1 VPGNPNTVNNLKD
14 KENTMSQAAPTV
26 SDSHLEHLVLE
37 ALRRAPLDVAQILLE
52 ESDEIVGAVL
62 QQLHPAPAYRIL
74 LRFPKERRH
83 AIVPLAGE
91 HVGDPWKDAQRFP
104 KDSVGRLMEPA
115 VAKVGPD
122 DTVET
127 AIERLREW
135 VHEALITY
143 AYVVDSE
150 DHLLGV
156 LVMRDLLLAE
166 PGNKLKNVMLPEPFS
181 LPPDMTV
188 GDAMKEVVYRHYP
201 VYPVCDS
208 DGRLLGTVQG
218 YMLFEHQ
225 HFEIS
230 AQAGQMVG
238 VQKEEHATT
247 DWHRS
252 FRMRHPWLQI
262 NLVTAFVA
270 AFVVSLF
277 EDTIAQVVVL
287 AAFLPVLAGQSGNTG
302 CQSLAVTIRGLTLDE
317 FKPGVMHKAL
327 IKETLLGL
335 LNGAVVG
342 VVAAVAMIIY
352 AMYSGAG
359 QPVMLGLVVFLA
371 MTGACFAS
379 GVTGVLVPLTLQ
391 RLGADPAT
399 ASSIFLTTATDVVS
413 MGLFLWLANV
423 LVLS

>member
-1 VPGNPNTVNNLKD
+1 MNQSVP
-14 KENTMSQAAPTV
+14 AV
-26 SDSHLEHLVLE
+26 SEEHLEHLVLE
-37 ALRRAPLDVAQILLE
+37 AQRRAPLDVAQILVE
-52 ESDEIVGAVL
+52 ESNETVGAVL
-62 QQLHPAPAYRIL
+62 RHLHPAPAYRIL
-74 LRFPKERRH
+74 LRFPKDRRK
-83 AIVPLAGE
+83 AIVPLAGD
-91 HVGDPWKDAQRFP
+91 HVGDPWKEAQAYSQ
-104 KDSVGRLMEPA
+104 DSVGRLMEPV
-115 VAKVGPD
+115 VAKVGPE
-122 DTVET
+122 DTVAS
-127 AIERLREW
+127 AIEKLREW

-143 AYVVDSE
+143 AYVVGDE
-150 DHLLGV
+150 GRLLGV
-156 LVMRDLLLAE
+156 LVMRDLLLAD
-166 PGNKLKNVMLPEPFS
+166 PQDQLMNVMLPEPFF
-181 LPPDMTV
+181 LQPDMAV
-188 GDAMKEVVYRHYP
+188 QDAMKEVVYRHYP
-201 VYPVCDS
+201 VYPVCS
-208 DGRLLGTVQG
+208 AEGQLLGIVQG

-238 VQKEEHATT
+238 VGKEEHATT
-247 DWHRS
+247 SWPQS

-317 FKPGVMHKAL
+317 FNPGVFRKAL
-327 IKETLLGL
+327 IKETILGT

-342 VVAAVAMIIY
+342 VVAAIAMVAY
-352 AMYSGAG
+352 AIFSGAS

-371 MTGACFAS
+371 MTGACVAS
-379 GVTGVLVPLTLQ
+379 GVTGIMVPLTLK

-413 MGLFLWLANV
+413 MGLFLWLANL
-423 LVLS
+423 LVLN

>member
-1 VPGNPNTVNNLKD
+1 
-14 KENTMSQAAPTV
+14 MSQPTTTV
-26 SDSHLEHLVLE
+26 SQEQLEHLILE
-37 ALRRAPLDVAQILLE
+37 AQRRAPLDVAQILLE
-52 ESDEIVGAVL
+52 ESDETVGAVL
-62 QQLHPAPAYRIL
+62 QHLHPAPAYRIL
-74 LRFPKERRH
+74 LRFPKDRRH
-83 AIVPLAGE
+83 KIVPLAGD
-91 HVGDPWKDAQRFP
+91 HVGDPWKDAQSFP
-104 KDSVGRLMEPA
+104 KDSVGRLMEPV
-115 VAKVGPD
+115 VAKVKPA
-122 DTVET
+122 DTVGTVVE
-127 AIERLREW
+127 ELREW

-143 AYVVDSE
+143 AYVVDE
-150 DHLLGV
+150 TDHLLGI
-156 LVMRDLLLAE
+156 LVMRDLLLANPE
-166 PGNKLKNVMLPEPFS
+166 DLIKSVMLPEPFS
-181 LPPDMTV
+181 LSPDLTV

-208 DGRLLGTVQG
+208 DGVLLGIVQG

-225 HFEIS
+225 HFELT

-247 DWHRS
+247 CWQSS
-252 FRMRHPWLQI
+252 FRMRHPWLEI

-302 CQSLAVTIRGLTLDE
+302 CQSLAVTIRGLTLNE
-317 FKPGVMHKAL
+317 FKPGVFRKTVF
-327 IKETLLGL
+327 KETTLGV

-342 VVAAVAMIIY
+342 VVAAIAMIAY
-352 AMYSGAG
+352 AVFSGAD
-359 QPVMLGLVVFLA
+359 QPAMLGLVVFLA
-371 MTGACFAS
+371 MTGACLVS
-379 GVTGVLVPLTLQ
+379 GVTGVMVPLTLQ

>member
-1 VPGNPNTVNNLKD
+1 
-14 KENTMSQAAPTV
+14 MSQPTTTV
-26 SDSHLEHLVLE
+26 SQQQLDHLILE
-37 ALRRAPLDVAQILLE
+37 AQRRAPLDVAQILLE
-52 ESDEIVGAVL
+52 ESDETVGAVL
-62 QQLHPAPAYRIL
+62 QHLHPAPAYRIL
-74 LRFPKERRH
+74 LRFPKDRRH
-83 AIVPLAGE
+83 SIVPLAGD
-91 HVGDPWKDAQRFP
+91 HVGDPWKDAQSFP
-104 KDSVGRLMEPA
+104 QDSVGRLMEPV
-115 VAKVGPD
+115 VAKVKPD
-122 DTVET
+122 DTVGTVVE
-127 AIERLREW
+127 ELREW

-143 AYVVDSE
+143 AYVVDDT
-150 DHLLGV
+150 DHLLGI
-156 LVMRDLLLAE
+156 LVMRDLLLANPE
-166 PGNKLKNVMLPEPFS
+166 DRIKDVMLPEPFS

-208 DGRLLGTVQG
+208 DGALLGIVQG

-225 HFEIS
+225 HFELT

-247 DWHRS
+247 CWQSS

-270 AFVVSLF
+270 AFVVGLF

-287 AAFLPVLAGQSGNTG
+287 AVFLPVLAGQSGNTG
-302 CQSLAVTIRGLTLDE
+302 CQSLAVTIRGLTLNE
-317 FKPGVMHKAL
+317 FKPGVFRKTVF
-327 IKETLLGL
+327 KETTLGV
-335 LNGAVVG
+335 LNGAAVG
-342 VVAAVAMIIY
+342 VVAAAAMIAY
-352 AMYSGAG
+352 AIFSGAE

-371 MTGACFAS
+371 MTGACLVS
-379 GVTGVLVPLTLQ
+379 GVTGVMVPITLQ

-423 LVLS
+423 LVLG

>member
-1 VPGNPNTVNNLKD
+1 MNQAVSNVSQD
-14 KENTMSQAAPTV
+14 KL
-26 SDSHLEHLVLE
+26 DYLVLE
-37 ALRRAPLDVAQILLE
+37 AQRRAPLDVAQILL
-52 ESDEIVGAVL
+52 DETDETVGAVL

-74 LRFPKERRH
+74 LRFPKDRRQN
-83 AIVPLAGE
+83 IVPLSGD
-91 HVGDPWKDAQRFP
+91 HVGDPWKEAQRFP
-104 KDSVGRLMEPA
+104 QDSVGRLMEPA
-115 VAKVGPD
+115 VAKVKPD
-122 DTVET
+122 ETVAM
-127 AIERLREW
+127 AIEKLREW

-143 AYVVDSE
+143 AYVVD
-150 DHLLGV
+150 DDGHLLGV
-156 LVMRDLLLAE
+156 LVMRDLLLANPDDE
-166 PGNKLKNVMLPEPFS
+166 LHTVMLPEPFY
-181 LPPDMTV
+181 LQPDMTV
-188 GDAMKEVVYRHYP
+188 QDAMKEVVYRHYP

-208 DGRLLGTVQG
+208 DGILLGLVQG

-230 AQAGQMVG
+230 AQAGRMVG
-238 VQKEEHATT
+238 VGKEEHATT
-247 DWHRS
+247 NWHNS
-252 FRMRHPWLQI
+252 FKMRHPWLQI

-317 FKPGVMHKAL
+317 FKPGVFKQAL
-327 IKETLLGL
+327 VKETLLGT

-342 VVAAVAMIIY
+342 VVAAIAMVAY
-352 AMYSGAG
+352 AIFSGAE
-359 QPVMLGLVVFLA
+359 QPVVLGLVVFLA
-371 MTGACFAS
+371 MTGACVAS
-379 GVTGVLVPLTLQ
+379 GVTGVLVPLTLK

>member
-1 VPGNPNTVNNLKD
+1 MTEPAT
-14 KENTMSQAAPTV
+14 SV
-26 SDSHLEHLVLE
+26 SAGHLENLVLE
-37 ALRRAPLDVAQILLE
+37 AQRRAPLDVAQILLD
-52 ESDEIVGAVL
+52 ESDETVGAVL

-74 LRFPKERRH
+74 LRFPKDRRKN
-83 AIVPLAGE
+83 IVPVAGD
-91 HVGDPWKDAQRFP
+91 HVGDPWKEAQKFP
-104 KDSVGRLMEPA
+104 ESSVGRLMEPA
-115 VAKVGPD
+115 LAKVGPE
-122 DTVET
+122 DTVAI

-143 AYVVDSE
+143 AYVVDE
-150 DHLLGV
+150 GGHLLGV
-156 LVMRDLLLAE
+156 LVMRDLLLAN
-166 PGNKLKNVMLPEPFS
+166 PGDLLKDVMLPEPFF
-181 LPPDMTV
+181 LQPDMTV
-188 GDAMKEVVYRHYP
+188 EKAMKEVVYRHYP
-201 VYPVCDS
+201 VYPVCDGE
-208 DGRLLGTVQG
+208 GRLLGLVQG
-218 YMLFEHQ
+218 YMLFEQQ

-238 VQKEEHATT
+238 VGKEEHATT

-302 CQSLAVTIRGLTLDE
+302 CQSLAVTIRGLTLHE
-317 FKPGVMHKAL
+317 FKPGVFRKAL
-327 IKETLLGL
+327 MKETLLGV

-342 VVAAVAMIIY
+342 VVAAVAMVAY
-352 AMYSGAG
+352 AIYSGAD
-359 QPVMLGLVVFLA
+359 QPAVLGLVVFLA
-371 MTGACFAS
+371 MTGACVAS
-379 GVTGVLVPLTLQ
+379 GMTGVLVPLTLQ

-423 LVLS
+423 LVL

>member
-1 VPGNPNTVNNLKD
+1 MNEP
-14 KENTMSQAAPTV
+14 APTV
-26 SDSHLEHLVLE
+26 SKDQLEHLVLE
-37 ALRRAPLDVAQILLE
+37 AQRRAPLDVAQILID
-52 ESDEIVGAVL
+52 ESNETVGAVL
-62 QQLHPAPAYRIL
+62 RQLHPAPAYRIL

-83 AIVPLAGE
+83 AIVPLAGD
-91 HVGDPWKDAQRFP
+91 HVGDPWKEAQKYP
-104 KDSVGRLMEPA
+104 AESVGRLMEPA
-115 VAKVGPD
+115 LAKVGPD
-122 DTVET
+122 DTVAT
-127 AIERLREW
+127 AVERLREW

-143 AYVVDSE
+143 AYVVE
-150 DHLLGV
+150 DDGRLLGV
-156 LVMRDLLLAE
+156 LVMRDLLLAQ
-166 PGNKLKNVMLPEPFS
+166 PDDRLKDVMLPEPFF
-181 LPPDMTV
+181 LTPDMTV
-188 GDAMKEVVYRHYP
+188 EDAMKEVVYRHYP

-208 DGRLLGTVQG
+208 GGKLLGLVQG

-230 AQAGQMVG
+230 AQAGRMVG

-247 DWHRS
+247 TWPRS
-252 FRMRHPWLQI
+252 FKMRHPWLQI

-317 FKPGVMHKAL
+317 FKPGVFRKAL
-327 IKETLLGL
+327 AKETLLGI

-342 VVAAVAMIIY
+342 VVAAIAMVGY
-352 AMYSGAG
+352 AIYSGAD
-359 QPVMLGLVVFLA
+359 QPVVLGLVVFLA
-371 MTGACFAS
+371 MTGACVAS
-379 GVTGVLVPLTLQ
+379 GMTGVLVPLTLQ

-413 MGLFLWLANV
+413 MGLFLWLANM
-423 LVLS
+423 LVL